1 MSIGVG
7 IRHTELNAL
16 FGFAERQL
24 HVVKRYWLWEV
35 VWLFYSLVSVLSIGF
50 LASGLGSLG
59 AENGSFDLRKAQ
71 LYLLI
76 GALLWGYL
84 SLVFM
89 EAAYAIAWERW
100 EGTIEYTFMAPVR
113 RVTHLM
119 GICLFAIG
127 YGLARTFVVLLIA
140 AFMFNLD
147 FSHADIP
154 AALAVLAAS
163 TVPLIGLSILTSVLP
178 LLSPQKGEQMSVAL
192 QGFLLLVSGVYYPL
206 TVLPLPM
213 QIAGAA
219 SPLTYALSGMRRSLL
234 EGTGMVDQ
242 LPTIGIL
249 LGMGVVMIPASIL
262 VFAWAENRAKRLG
275 LLKRSG

>member
-1 MSIGVG
+1 MSVG
-7 IRHTELNAL
+7 IRHVELNAL

-24 HVVKRYWLWEV
+24 HVVKRYWVWEV

-50 LASGLGSLG
+50 LASGLGTLG
-59 AENGSFDLRKAQ
+59 VEGGTFDLAKAQ

-89 EAAYAIAWERW
+89 EAAYAISWERW
-100 EGTIEYTFMAPVR
+100 EGTIEYTFMAPIR

-127 YGLARTFVVLLIA
+127 YGLARTFVVLVAAIA
-140 AFMFNLD
+140 MFNLN
-147 FSHADIP
+147 FSHADVP

-163 TVPLIGLSILTSVLP
+163 TVPLIGLSIFTSVLP
-178 LLSPQKGEQMSVAL
+178 LLSPQKGEQMSVAV

-219 SPLTYALSGMRRSLL
+219 SPLTYTLEGIRNSLL
-234 EGTGMVDQ
+234 EGVGLQ
-242 LPTIGIL
+242 AELPIIGIL
-249 LGMGVVMIPASIL
+249 LAMGAVMIPLSL
-262 VFAWAENRAKRLG
+262 WVFSWAENRAKRLG

>member
-1 MSIGVG
+1 MSVLL
-7 IRHTELNAL
+7 RHGELNAL
-16 FGFAERQL
+16 VGFAERQL

-50 LASGLGSLG
+50 LASGLGTLG
-59 AENGSFDLRKAQ
+59 APSGSFDLRATQ

-127 YGLARTFVVLLIA
+127 YGLARTLVVLFA
-140 AFMFNLD
+140 AALMFNLD
-147 FSHADIP
+147 FSHANVLS
-154 AALAVLAAS
+154 AVAVLAAS

-219 SPLTYALSGMRRSLL
+219 SPLTYALEGIRRSLL
-234 EGTGMVDQ
+234 QGAGIGDV
-242 LPTIGIL
+242 LPIILVL
-249 LGMGVVMIPASIL
+249 LGMGVVMIPLSVW
-262 VFAWAENRAKRLG
+262 VFGWAETRAKRLG

>member
-1 MSIGVG
+1 MSSG
-7 IRHTELNAL
+7 IRHVELNAL

-24 HVVKRYWLWEV
+24 HVVKRYWVWEV

-50 LASGLGSLG
+50 LASGLGTLG
-59 AENGSFDLRKAQ
+59 VEGGTFDLAKAQ

-89 EAAYAIAWERW
+89 EAAYAISWERW
-100 EGTIEYTFMAPVR
+100 EGTIEYTFMAPIR

-127 YGLARTFVVLLIA
+127 YGLARTFVVLVAAIA
-140 AFMFNLD
+140 MFNLD
-147 FSHADIP
+147 FSHADVP

-163 TVPLIGLSILTSVLP
+163 TVPLIGLSIFTSVLP
-178 LLSPQKGEQMSVAL
+178 LLSPQKGEQMSVAV

-219 SPLTYALSGMRRSLL
+219 SPLTYTLEGIRNSLL
-234 EGTGMVDQ
+234 EGVGLQ
-242 LPTIGIL
+242 AELPIIGIL
-249 LGMGVVMIPASIL
+249 LAMGAVMIPLSL
-262 VFAWAENRAKRLG
+262 WVFSWAENRAKRLG

>member
-1 MSIGVG
+1 MSVGFG

-50 LASGLGSLG
+50 LASGLGTLG
-59 AENGSFDLRKAQ
+59 GQNGSFDLRKAQ

-127 YGLARTFVVLLIA
+127 YGLIRTFVVLLIA
-140 AFMFNLD
+140 AFMFKLD

-163 TVPLIGLSILTSVLP
+163 TVPLIGLSIITSVLP

-192 QGFLLLVSGVYYPL
+192 QGFLLLV
-206 TVLPLPM
+206 
-213 QIAGAA
+213 AGADA
-219 SPLTYALSGMRRSLL
+219 ARRRGQPAHVRALRHPRQPAQRTGPEGPAADHRHPPGHGRGDDSAQHPGLQLGRKPRQKARSV
-234 EGTGMVDQ
+234 E
-242 LPTIGIL
+242 
-249 LGMGVVMIPASIL
+249 
-262 VFAWAENRAKRLG
+262 AKRVN
-275 LLKRSG
+275 RSKATRF

>member
-1 MSIGVG
+1 MSVG
-7 IRHTELNAL
+7 IRHVELNAL

-24 HVVKRYWLWEV
+24 HVVKRYWVWEV

-50 LASGLGSLG
+50 LASGLGTLG
-59 AENGSFDLRKAQ
+59 GGGSFDLRKAQ
-71 LYLLI
+71 LYLLV

-89 EAAYAIAWERW
+89 EAAYAISWERW
-100 EGTIEYTFMAPVR
+100 EGTIEYTFMAPIR
-113 RVTHLM
+113 RVTHLF

-127 YGLARTFVVLLIA
+127 YGLARTFVVLFIA
-140 AFMFNLD
+140 IAMFNLD

-163 TVPLIGLSILTSVLP
+163 TVPLIGLAIFTSVLP
-178 LLSPQKGEQMSVAL
+178 LLSPQKGEQMSVAV

-206 TVLPLPM
+206 SVLPVPFQL
-213 QIAGAA
+213 AGAA
-219 SPLTYALSGMRRSLL
+219 SPLTYALQGIRDSLL
-234 EGTGMVDQ
+234 NDKGLQAEI
-242 LPTIGIL
+242 PTIAIL
-249 LGMGVVMIPASIL
+249 LVMGAVMIPASL
-262 VFAWAENRAKRLG
+262 WVFSWAENRAKRLG

>member
-1 MSIGVG
+1 MSVG
-7 IRHTELNAL
+7 IRHVELNAL

-24 HVVKRYWLWEV
+24 HVVKRYWVWEL

-50 LASGLGSLG
+50 LASGLGTLG
-59 AENGSFDLRKAQ
+59 VQGGSFDLHKAQ

-89 EAAYAIAWERW
+89 EAAYAISWERW
-100 EGTIEYTFMAPVR
+100 EGTIEYTFMAPIR

-127 YGLARTFVVLLIA
+127 YGLARTFVVLLVA
-140 AFMFNLD
+140 TAMFNLD
-147 FSHADIP
+147 FSHADIL

-206 TVLPLPM
+206 SVLPLPM

-219 SPLTYALSGMRRSLL
+219 SPLTYALEGIRSSLL
-234 EGTGMVDQ
+234 AGAGVQAQ
-242 LPTIGIL
+242 LPVIGIL
-249 LGMGVVMIPASIL
+249 LAMGAVMIPASL
-262 VFAWAENRAKRLG
+262 WVFSWAENRAKRLG

>member
-1 MSIGVG
+1 MSIGVRRG
-7 IRHTELNAL
+7 ELNAL
-16 FGFAERQL
+16 YGFAERQI
-24 HVVKRYWLWEV
+24 HVVKRYWVWEV

-59 AENGSFDLRKAQ
+59 ANNASFDLARAQ

-76 GALLWGYL
+76 GSLLWGYL

-89 EAAYAIAWERW
+89 EAAFAIAWERW
-100 EGTIEYTFMAPVR
+100 EGTIEYTFMAPIR

-127 YGLARTFVVLLIA
+127 YGLARTVVVLAVAIVT
-140 AFMFNLD
+140 FNLD
-147 FSHADIP
+147 FSHANVP

-163 TVPLIGLSILTSVLP
+163 TLPLVGLSIFTSVLP
-178 LLSPQKGEQMSVAL
+178 MISPQKGEQMSIAL

-206 TVLPLPM
+206 TVLPLPL
-213 QIAGAA
+213 QLAGYV
-219 SPLTYALSGMRRSLL
+219 SPLTYALDGIRRSLL
-234 EGTGMVDQ
+234 NGATVLDV
-242 LPTIGIL
+242 LPAIGVL
-249 LGMGVVMIPASIL
+249 VAMGLVMIPAAIW
-262 VFAWAENRAKRLG
+262 VFGWAEKRAKRLG

>member
-1 MSIGVG
+1 MSSRA

-16 FGFAERQL
+16 FGFAERQM

-59 AENGSFDLRKAQ
+59 AQGGSFDLRKAQ

-100 EGTIEYTFMAPVR
+100 EGTIEYTFMAPVK

-127 YGLARTFVVLLIA
+127 YGLVRTFIVLLVA
-140 AFMFNLD
+140 TFMFHLD
-147 FSHADIP
+147 FSNANI
-154 AALAVLAAS
+154 AGALVVLAAS
-163 TVPLIGLSILTSVLP
+163 TLPLIGLSILTSVLP
-178 LLSPQKGEQMSVAL
+178 LLSPQKGEQMSIAL

-206 TVLPLPM
+206 TVLPVPM
-213 QIAGAA
+213 QVAGAV
-219 SPLTYALSGMRRSLL
+219 SPLTYALAGIRRSLL
-234 EGTGMVDQ
+234 QGAGVTDQ
-242 LPTIGIL
+242 LAVIGIL
-249 LGMGVVMIPASIL
+249 VVMGLLLIPASIM
-262 VFAWAENRAKRLG
+262 VFGWAERRAKRLG

>member
-1 MSIGVG
+1 MSIG

-35 VWLFYSLVSVLSIGF
+35 VWLFYSLVSVLSIGY

-59 AENGSFDLRKAQ
+59 AENSAFDLHKAQ

-113 RVTHLM
+113 RVTHLS

-127 YGLARTFVVLLIA
+127 YGLLRTLVVFLVA
-140 AFMFNLD
+140 TVMFNLD
-147 FSHADIP
+147 FSRADVP
-154 AALAVLAAS
+154 GALAVLAAS

-178 LLSPQKGEQMSVAL
+178 LLSPQKGEQMSIAL

-206 TVLPLPM
+206 TVLPVPM

-219 SPLTYALSGMRRSLL
+219 SPLTYALAGIRRSLL
-234 EGTGMVDQ
+234 EGAGVADQ
-242 LPTIGIL
+242 LPTIAIL
-249 LGMGVVMIPASIL
+249 LGMGVVMIPLSIW
-262 VFAWAENRAKRLG
+262 VFSWAENRAKRLG

>member
-1 MSIGVG
+1 MIDGLVV
-7 IRHTELNAL
+7 RHSELNAL
-16 FGFAERQL
+16 AGFAERQL
-24 HVVKRYWLWEV
+24 HVVRRYWLWEI

-50 LASGLGSLG
+50 LASGLGTLG
-59 AENGSFDLRKAQ
+59 APGKAFNLHATQ

-100 EGTIEYTFMAPVR
+100 EGTIEYTFMAPVK

-127 YGLARTFVVLLIA
+127 YGLVRTFIVLLIA
-140 AFMFNLD
+140 IGMFKLD
-147 FSHADIP
+147 FSQANIP
-154 AALAVLAAS
+154 AALAVLAA
-163 TVPLIGLSILTSVLP
+163 TTAPLIGLSIFTSVLP

-206 TVLPLPM
+206 SVLPVPM
-213 QIAGAA
+213 QVAGAL
-219 SPLTYALSGMRRSLL
+219 SPLTYSLEGMRRSLL
-234 EGTGMVDQ
+234 EGAD
-242 LPTIGIL
+242 LRALAPTILVL
-249 LGMGVVMIPASIL
+249 LGMGAVMIPVSIRT
-262 VFAWAENRAKRLG
+262 FGWAETRAKRLG

>member
-1 MSIGVG
+1 MSVGV
-7 IRHTELNAL
+7 RHTELNAL
-16 FGFAERQL
+16 FGFAERQM
-24 HVVKRYWLWEV
+24 HVVKRYWVWEV
-35 VWLFYSLVSVLSIGF
+35 VWLFYSLVSVLSIGY
-50 LASGLGSLG
+50 LASGLGTLG
-59 AENGSFDLRKAQ
+59 VQGGSFDLHTAQ

-89 EAAYAIAWERW
+89 EAAYAISWERW

-113 RVTHLM
+113 RVTHLF

-140 AFMFNLD
+140 IWMFNLD
-147 FSHADIP
+147 FSHADIL
-154 AALAVLAAS
+154 AAAAVLAAS

-178 LLSPQKGEQMSVAL
+178 LLSPQKGEQMSVAV

-206 TVLPLPM
+206 SVLPLPM

-219 SPLTYALSGMRRSLL
+219 SPLTYALEGIRRSLL
-234 EGTGMVDQ
+234 AGASVRDE
-242 LPTIGIL
+242 LPAIGIL
-249 LGMGVVMIPASIL
+249 LAMGAVMIPVSL
-262 VFAWAENRAKRLG
+262 WVFAWAENRAKRLG

>member
-1 MSIGVG
+1 MTAG
-7 IRHTELNAL
+7 IQHGELNAF

-24 HVVKRYWLWEV
+24 HVVKRYWVWEV

-59 AENGSFDLRKAQ
+59 AANGSFDLRRAQ
-71 LYLLI
+71 LYLLV

-89 EAAYAIAWERW
+89 EAAYAIARERW

-127 YGLARTFVVLLIA
+127 YGLARTVVVFVIA
-140 AFMFNLD
+140 TLMFNLD
-147 FSHADIP
+147 FSHANF
-154 AALAVLAAS
+154 AGALAVLAVS
-163 TVPLIGLSILTSVLP
+163 TVPLIGLSIFTSVLP
-178 LLSPQKGEQMSVAL
+178 LLSPQKGEQMSIAL

-206 TVLPLPM
+206 TVLPVPM
-213 QIAGAA
+213 QVAGAA
-219 SPLTYALSGMRRSLL
+219 SPLTYALAGIRESLL
-234 EGTGMVDQ
+234 QGAGIREE
-242 LPTIGIL
+242 LPAIGIL
-249 LGMGVVMIPASIL
+249 LAMGAVMIPSSVW
-262 VFAWAENRAKRLG
+262 VFSWAEKRAKRLG